1 MVAAQNRG
9 EDAKEPAMF
18 TRYALYYAPE
28 AGSDL
33 ARLGADWLG
42 RDAAGGPCSPVPD
55 LPGARPMAA
64 LAASARRYG
73 LHGTLKPPFRLAEG
87 RGADELIETAAAW
100 AAARAPVDLGVLV
113 LADWDGFLAL
123 VPARQTTALE
133 GLAADL
139 VRDLDGF
146 RAPPTAQ
153 ELARRRAAG
162 LNARQEALLAQW
174 GYPHVMEEF
183 RFHVTL
189 TDRLTPAER
198 PILRSAAEAHFA
210 PVLGQP
216 ARMTELA
223 VFAED
228 ADGLFHLVR
237 RLPLRG

>member
-1 MVAAQNRG
+1 
-9 EDAKEPAMF
+9 MF

-28 AGSDL
+28 AGSTL

-42 RDAAGGPCSPVPD
+42 RDAAGGAVSPVAD
-55 LPGARPMAA
+55 CPGARPMAR
-64 LAASARRYG
+64 LATSARRYG

-87 RGADELIETAAAW
+87 CSADDLIETAAAW
-100 AAARAPVDLGVLV
+100 AATRAPVDLGTLV

-123 VPARQTTALE
+123 VPARQTVALE

-139 VRDLDGF
+139 VRDLDAF
-146 RAPPTAQ
+146 RAAPSAQ
-153 ELARRRAAG
+153 ELAKRRASG
-162 LNARQEALLAQW
+162 LNARQEALLGQW
-174 GYPHVMEEF
+174 GYPYVMEEF
-183 RFHVTL
+183 RFHITL

-198 PILRSAAEAHFA
+198 PILRAAAEGHFA